1 MYNIYICIFGSSILT
16 VPYFPSSSAFSVQL
30 QMFFRVPDDWVADQQ
45 GQKLYRRIWSQSKGQ
60 QPVIAIERIA

>member
-1 MYNIYICIFGSSILT
+1 
-16 VPYFPSSSAFSVQL
+16 
-30 QMFFRVPDDWVADQQ
+30 MFFRVPDDWVADQQ